1 MNESIKLLWKDTM
14 HPEIYN
20 SNLQWEQKLLLQN
33 QLEHKH
39 KGDFIALLT
48 DILEYALLPDI
59 EDYESAI
66 EIRDYIKEVEDEGK

>member
-1 MNESIKLLWKDTM
+1 MDEAIKLLWKNKM

-20 SNLQWEQKLLLQN
+20 SNIPWKQKLFLQD

-48 DILEYALLPDI
+48 DILEYALLSDI

-66 EIRDYIKEVEDEGK
+66 EIRDYIKDLKD

>member
-1 MNESIKLLWKDTM
+1 MDEAIKLLWKNKM

-20 SNLQWEQKLLLQN
+20 SNIPWEQKLFLQDK
-33 QLEHKH
+33 LEHKH

-66 EIRDYIKEVEDEGK
+66 AIRDYIKESKE